1 MSPAARERF
10 LVTGA
15 LGCIGAWTVRT
26 LVREQS
32 PVVAFD
38 LAGDRKRLR
47 LIMSDD
53 EIKRITFVQG
63 DITDLGSV
71 ERALDE
77 HEITNLIHLAALQV
91 PFARANP
98 PLGAEVNVVGTVN
111 IFEAACRRRDRI
123 ERVVYTSSMGMFDAA
138 DADGSDGVLHV
149 DAAAHPATHYGVYKL
164 ANEGNARV
172 YWLDNKLSTIG
183 IRPMVVYG
191 PGRDQGM
198 TSGPTKAI
206 LAAVVGRPYRIAF
219 GGRTVLQYA
228 GDVART
234 LIVASRSGLEGALVF
249 NLGGSLT
256 RMDELVSAIEDAV
269 PEARGLVT
277 FDPQPLPFPEVI
289 DDAGLDVLGDVPVT
303 PMREAVRH
311 TVEVFRSRLAQD
323 DLDPEAHGLEAAVA
337 ST

>member
-1 MSPAARERF
+1 MQPGEHVSPAARERF

-53 EIKRITFVQG
+53 EIERITFVQG

-123 ERVVYTSSMGMFDAA
+123 EDSISQ
-138 DADGSDGVLHV
+138 SDRS
-149 DAAAHPATHYGVYKL
+149 P
-164 ANEGNARV
+164 
-172 YWLDNKLSTIG
+172 
-183 IRPMVVYG
+183 
-191 PGRDQGM
+191 
-198 TSGPTKAI
+198 PT
-206 LAAVVGRPYRIAF
+206 P
-219 GGRTVLQYA
+219 
-228 GDVART
+228 D
-234 LIVASRSGLEGALVF
+234 
-249 NLGGSLT
+249 
-256 RMDELVSAIEDAV
+256 
-269 PEARGLVT
+269 
-277 FDPQPLPFPEVI
+277 
-289 DDAGLDVLGDVPVT
+289 
-303 PMREAVRH
+303 
-311 TVEVFRSRLAQD
+311 RSRGSSGRSARSLARARN
-323 DLDPEAHGLEAAVA
+323 PPAR
-337 ST
+337 S